1 MQVISALSFAPS
13 AIYRVKQMS
22 QIGQAKAEVAEIA
35 AGLKKLGPDRVVALS
50 THKAKELVVELESK
64 TARLMAILEGVP
76 E

>member
-1 MQVISALSFAPS
+1 
-13 AIYRVKQMS
+13 MS

-35 AGLKKLGPDRVVALS
+35 AGLKKLGPDRGVALS

>member
-1 MQVISALSFAPS
+1 
-13 AIYRVKQMS
+13 MS

-35 AGLKKLGPDRVVALS
+35 AGPKNLRPDRVVALS